1 MVFDR
6 AAVIAPQRPR
16 RVSIIKTSTSER
28 DSLPKGKKC
37 CMGGGSPKESKSG
50 KDIYSFCVNNFYI
63 CGEIT
68 TDVFLRS
75 FGALKSLAP
84 SLPRPFP
91 LTNLFFFLPSNLFSF
106 HLCQWLCFEKHESEA
121 KALGS
126 PRASTEALFQHA
138 ARCSKAPPV
147 FSPVESQVFR
157 VIHSNGRI
165 LCCTGS

>member
-37 CMGGGSPKESKSG
+37 CMGGGIPEESKSG
-50 KDIYSFCVNNFYI
+50 KDIYSFCVNNFFI

-75 FGALKSLAP
+75 LGVLKSLAP
-84 SLPRPFP
+84 LLPCPFP
-91 LTNLFFFLPSNLFSF
+91 LTNLFFPFPQIYFLFI
-106 HLCQWLCFEKHESEA
+106 C
-121 KALGS
+121 
-126 PRASTEALFQHA
+126 
-138 ARCSKAPPV
+138 V
-147 FSPVESQVFR
+147 
-157 VIHSNGRI
+157 NGRV
-165 LCCTGS
+165 LKNMRLRPSLEVPQGQH